1 MSIAS
6 TAKRGMEVTLLRP
19 DLGSQTFTLPEGA
32 TLADL
37 LREAGGG
44 IELKNILIDG
54 RPLEEVLILNSGMA
68 ITVVPEPPPDRRTG
82 LSRDDVIGDFKLFDE
97 VATFEAHLPGWA
109 DREGQFVLI
118 KGRDVLGFYPCHEEA
133 LEAGYDQ
140 LGTGR
145 SLLSKSLPTSQSI
158 ILSRIEL

>member
-1 MSIAS
+1 MTMAS
-6 TAKRGMEVTLLRP
+6 TAKRGVEVTLLRP

-44 IELKNILIDG
+44 TQAKNILIDG

-68 ITVVPEPPPDRRTG
+68 VTVVPEPPPGPRTG
-82 LSRDDVIGDFKLFDE
+82 SSRDDVIGDFPLAEE
-97 VATFEAHLPGWA
+97 VATYEAHLPGWA

-118 KGRDVLGFYPCHEEA
+118 KGRDVLGFYPSYEEA

-140 LGTGR
+140 LGLGPFVVKQILADEPIYNLGR
-145 SLLSKSLPTSQSI
+145 V
-158 ILSRIEL
+158 EF